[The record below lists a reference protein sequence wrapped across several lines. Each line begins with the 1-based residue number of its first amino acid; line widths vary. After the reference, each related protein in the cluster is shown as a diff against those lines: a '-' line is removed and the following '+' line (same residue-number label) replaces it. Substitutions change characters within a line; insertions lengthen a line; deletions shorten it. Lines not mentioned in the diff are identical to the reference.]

1 MFRLNER
8 INLLAAEMLTLG
20 TSTRYTAGKDT
31 ERLRQFYKE
40 LSRSEA
46 GENSGGADDER
57 GEST

>member
-1 MFRLNER
+1 
-8 INLLAAEMLTLG
+8 MLTLG

-40 LSRSEA
+40 LSRSES
-46 GENSGGADDER
+46 GENFGGADDER